1 MTAAAVC
8 PGFSCISRAERAT
21 TSDLIRWSHFLP
33 RECPRKLTNFDAM
46 WVSRKLSILA
56 ATMKRQI
63 TGLLAP
69 QLTRILAAFVAI
81 SPARSPYLILL
92 FTLFGVCSWSQS
104 LVIKRVTVIDAT
116 GRSSE
121 PNMTVIVDGDL
132 IVALG
137 PSSKTHIPG
146 KAVVVDGTGKFLIPG
161 LWDMH
166 VHGASDARA
175 PWSHLLFLA
184 NGVVGVRDMSGPP
197 DAHAWRATH
206 PSNQDPSP
214 TIYLGSPIIDGPNP
228 VWPESIVVTDEAQG
242 RKVVEQQRERGADF
256 IKVYGRLSRDA
267 YFAIADEANK
277 CGIPFEGH
285 VPESVTAAEASEA
298 GQRSI
303 EHLTRV
309 ADGSSREEKSI
320 DPEMQQQEALFRAPG
335 ATMVAKIDSGK
346 SIIRL
351 NMRVVET
358 FDEVTAQSLFALFVK
373 NRTWQCPTLTLLRA
387 QIDDPLLADDPR
399 LKYLS
404 RGVRAKWDAGYYKDV
419 PPEPRA
425 AIVRLNQLEFDKSKM
440 LVGLMY
446 RAGVPILAGT
456 DSMNPQCFPGFGLH
470 DELAL
475 LVDAGLSPLA
485 ALQAATRNAADFM
498 GQLDHRGTIEV
509 GKTADL
515 VLLDKDPLTDIHN
528 TRSIQAVV
536 LSGKLYPRAALDAML
551 AKAQTLASSQDA
563 GAPGK

>member
-1 MTAAAVC
+1 MKCQIAKSLTPQFTCECLRPLSRC
-8 PGFSCISRAERAT
+8 PA
-21 TSDLIRWSHFLP
+21 
-33 RECPRKLTNFDAM
+33 
-46 WVSRKLSILA
+46 
-56 ATMKRQI
+56 
-63 TGLLAP
+63 
-69 QLTRILAAFVAI
+69 
-81 SPARSPYLILL
+81 ARSLHLFLL
-92 FTLFGVCSWSQS
+92 FTLLCACSWPQS
-104 LVIKRVTVIDAT
+104 LAIKRVTVIDAT
-116 GRSSE
+116 GRGPE
-121 PNMTVIVDGDL
+121 PNMTAIVDGDR
-132 IVALG
+132 IVAVG
-137 PSSKTHIPG
+137 PWRKTHIPR
-146 KAVVVDGTGKFLIPG
+146 KAVVVDGAGKFLIPG

-197 DAHAWRATH
+197 DAHVWRATQA
-206 PSNQDPSP
+206 SNEDPSP
-214 TIYLGSPIIDGPNP
+214 TVYLGSPIIDGPNP

-242 RKVVEQQRERGADF
+242 REVVKQQRERGADF
-256 IKVYGRLSRDA
+256 IKVYSRLSRSA

-285 VPESVTAAEASEA
+285 VPESVTAAEASDA
-298 GQRSI
+298 GQKSI
-303 EHLTRV
+303 EHLTGV
-309 ADGSSREEKSI
+309 ADGCSREEESI
-320 DPEMQQQEALFRAPG
+320 LSELQRQEALFRAPR
-335 ATMVAKIDSGK
+335 ATMAQKIDSGK

-358 FDEVTAQSLFALFVK
+358 FDEATAQSLFALFLK

-387 QIDDPLLADDPR
+387 QIDDPLLANDPR

-404 RGVRAKWDAGYYKDV
+404 REVRAKWDAGYYKNV

-425 AIVRLNQLEFDKSKM
+425 AIVKLSRLQFNESVR

-446 RAGVPILAGT
+446 RAGVPLLAGT
-456 DSMNPQCFPGFGLH
+456 DAMNPQCFPGFGIH

-485 ALQAATRNAADFM
+485 ALQAATRNAAEFM
-498 GQLDHRGTIEV
+498 GQLGRRGTIEV

-515 VLLDKDPLTDIHN
+515 VLLDKDPLADIHN

-536 LSGKLYPRAALDAML
+536 LRGKLYQRAALDAML
-551 AKAQTLASSQDA
+551 AKAQTLARSQDA
-563 GAPGK
+563 GASGQ